1 MKLSDHLSAK
11 FVTVELKSRSK
22 DEAIRE
28 LAGLLK
34 NSPDMADFERY
45 LADVF
50 AREKQASTGIGRG
63 AAIPHAR
70 TDAVRDFVV
79 AVGRAAEGIE
89 FNAIDGEPVRV
100 MVLMGTPTAK
110 VNTYLKL
117 LAHLSHLFKTNGF
130 IDSLLDA
137 PDSAAIVDL
146 FRAHDR

>member
-1 MKLSDHLSAK
+1 MKLSDHLTAK
-11 FVTVELKSRSK
+11 FATVELKSRTK

-28 LAGLLK
+28 LAGLLRE
-34 NSPDMADFERY
+34 SPDMADFDAY

-70 TDAVRDFVV
+70 TDAVKDFVV

-89 FNAIDGEPVRV
+89 FNSIDGKPVRV

-130 IDSLLDA
+130 IDSLIDA
-137 PDSAAIVDL
+137 PDGAAMVEL